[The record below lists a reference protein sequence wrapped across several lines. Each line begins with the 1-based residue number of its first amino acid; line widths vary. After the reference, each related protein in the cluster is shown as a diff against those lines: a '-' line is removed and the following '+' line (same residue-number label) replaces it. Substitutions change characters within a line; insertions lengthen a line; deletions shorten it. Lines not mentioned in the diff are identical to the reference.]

1 MNEQKDR
8 LTLQETEQLCEFFMD
23 CRLSVFQENE
33 LRYILSQI
41 DYHSP
46 LIDDVRRVMGIELL
60 TFDKSAPQ
68 SPQINKRGWRK
79 KTTFLSVAASIAI
92 IACLGAG
99 ILLYTTSGHDDSAP
113 EYIAYVDGHQ
123 LSEDAARLKIEA
135 ELIEADA
142 FIKEMSEL
150 EAKQQQIIDNF
161 FYP

>member
-60 TFDKSAPQ
+60 TFDMSAPQ

-99 ILLYTTSGHDDSAP
+99 ILLNTTSGHDDSAP

-150 EAKQQQIIDNF
+150 EAKQQQMIDKF
-161 FYP
+161 FNP